1 MNDYDVE
8 LLLERAVFPT
18 ERERR
23 ALESRHAIA
32 IEHPRLLDDRGELDA
47 AVARTWGWPD
57 AAREVE
63 RAVAAVR
70 VRDLAAPSSRAS
82 TASTASTSPTP
93 SRAARL
99 HAFCRAVD
107 QVARA
112 CEARAIHWRPAERIV
127 CARTLAQRLGEW
139 GPLAGAALNVRQFQ
153 LEDAGVT
160 VLDTIGLAALGL
172 PDVECRAS
180 GVAPE
185 RMAAILGS
193 CADWLLAHGDVIRD
207 GETLDRAAE
216 RWTCRRDRSLAA
228 PHRPVLALVPRRRSA
243 VA

>member
-32 IEHPRLLDDRGELDA
+32 IAHPRLLDDRAELDA

-63 RAVAAVR
+63 RAARAVR
-70 VRDLAAPSSRAS
+70 VRDLAARSSTTPAPPPAPS
-82 TASTASTSPTP
+82 P
-93 SRAARL
+93 AARL

-107 QVARA
+107 EVARA

-127 CARTLAQRLGEW
+127 CARTLGQRLREW

-160 VLDTIGLAALGL
+160 VLDTVGLSALGL
-172 PDVECRAS
+172 PDVECRAA

-228 PHRPVLALVPRRRSA
+228 PHRPVLTLVPRRRSA
-243 VA
+243 AA